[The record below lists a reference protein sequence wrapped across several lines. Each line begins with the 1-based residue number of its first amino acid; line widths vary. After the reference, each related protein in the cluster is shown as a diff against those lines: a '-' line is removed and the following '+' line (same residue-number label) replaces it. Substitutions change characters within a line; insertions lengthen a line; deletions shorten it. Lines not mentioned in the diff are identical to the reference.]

1 MRILFDQG
9 TPVGI
14 RDALTDHEVRTAYEQ
29 DWASLLNGELL
40 SAAEQAGFDVLLTTD
55 TNIHFQQNM
64 VGRRIAIVAV
74 SPNRWKTMRGRL
86 DEIVLAIEAAK
97 PGQISFVQL

>member
-14 RDALTDHEVRTAYEQ
+14 RDALLAHEVKTAAEQ
-29 DWASLLNGELL
+29 GWSSLSNGHLL

-55 TNIHFQQNM
+55 TNIRFQQNLA
-64 VGRRIAIVAV
+64 GRRIAVVAI
-74 SPNRWKTMRGRL
+74 SPNRWTLMRTRL
-86 DEIVLAIEAAK
+86 SEIATAVEAVK
-97 PGQISFVQL
+97 PGEIRLVQF